1 MTLIRH
7 YQPNTRLDHY
17 ELDGL
22 LNRLDRE
29 IAEMGESGDEMTPY
43 YVGAR
48 LALRILRHHEHVETQ
63 DDFVNLF
70 KKYLSELDGGHVG

>member
-1 MTLIRH
+1 MTLARH

-29 IAEMGESGDEMTPY
+29 IAELGEAGDASTAY
-43 YVGAR
+43 FVG
-48 LALRILRHHEHVETQ
+48 LRIGVSIFRFHGHVETQ
-63 DDFVNLF
+63 DDFVNVF
-70 KKYLSELDGGHVG
+70 RKYLSELEGGE

>member
-22 LNRLDRE
+22 LTRLDRE
-29 IAEMGESGDEMTPY
+29 IAELGENGELSTPY
-43 YVGAR
+43 YVGAST
-48 LALRILRHHEHVETQ
+48 ALRILRYHERVETQ
-63 DDFVNLF
+63 DDFINIF
-70 KKYLSELDGGHVG
+70 RKYLNELEGGE